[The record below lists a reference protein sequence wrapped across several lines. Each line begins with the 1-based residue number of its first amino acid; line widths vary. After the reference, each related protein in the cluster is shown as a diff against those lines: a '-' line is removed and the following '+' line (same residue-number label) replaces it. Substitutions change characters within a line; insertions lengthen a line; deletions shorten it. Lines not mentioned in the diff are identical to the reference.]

1 MSSASALAPVHVAL
15 SDVDVARL
23 RADTPGSASVV
34 HLNNA
39 GASMSPRPVVDAVVA
54 YLRREAEIGGYEA
67 HAESERSIE
76 GVYTSLAQLI
86 NARPDEI
93 ALLESAT
100 RAWDMAFYAIDYKPG
115 DRILTSRSE
124 YASNAIAILQTVRRH
139 GVVVDV
145 VPDGP
150 DGALSI
156 AALQSMIDDR
166 VRLIA
171 VNHVP
176 SQNGLVNPAAQIG
189 AIARRAGVLFLLDAC
204 QSLGQLPVDVTE
216 IGCHLLSGTGRKF
229 LRGPRGTGFL
239 YVDRT
244 VLGQLEPPFLDNHA
258 ADWTAPD
265 AYRIRPDARRFETW
279 EASYAAR
286 LGLGVAADYATAVGV
301 PAIAERNGV
310 LSGRLR
316 SGLASIAGVHTHD
329 RGTAKSAI
337 TTFTVEGHEPV
348 QVRDH
353 LRACGV
359 NVSVTTADTAL
370 FDMPGRGL
378 DAVVRASPHYFN
390 TEAEVDALL
399 TCLEDIRKT
408 PAV

>member
-1 MSSASALAPVHVAL
+1 MSSVAGPASEPVAL
-15 SDVDVARL
+15 SDVEIGRL
-23 RADTPGSASVV
+23 RADTPGTASVV

-39 GASMSPRPVVDAVVA
+39 GASMSPEPVVEAVVG

-67 HAESERSIE
+67 HAESESRVE
-76 GVYTSLAQLI
+76 GVYRSLAQLI
-86 NARPDEI
+86 NAGPDEI

-100 RAWDMAFYAIDYKPG
+100 RAWDMAFYAIDVKPG
-115 DRILTSRSE
+115 DRILTSRAE

-139 GVVVDV
+139 GVVVEV

-150 DGALSI
+150 DGTLSTTALE
-156 AALQSMIDDR
+156 SMIDDR

-176 SQNGLVNPAAQIG
+176 SQNGLVNPVARIG

-204 QSLGQLPVDVTE
+204 QSLGQLPVDVTD

-244 VLGQLEPPFLDNHA
+244 ILDQLEPPFLDNHA

-265 AYRIRPDARRFETW
+265 SYRMRSDARRFETW

-286 LGLGVAADYATAVGV
+286 LGLGVAADYAMTVGIE
-301 PAIAERNGV
+301 AIAARNSA

-316 SGLASIAGVHTHD
+316 SGLDSIAGVRTHD
-329 RGTAKSAI
+329 RGTVKSAI
-337 TTFTVEGHEPV
+337 TTFTVEGHHPV
-348 QVRDH
+348 EVRDH
-353 LRACGV
+353 LRVRGV
-359 NVSVTTADTAL
+359 NVSVTNADTAL

-399 TCLEDIRKT
+399 IRLEDIRKT

>member
-1 MSSASALAPVHVAL
+1 MSSVAGPAAEPVAL
-15 SDVDVARL
+15 SDGEIGRL
-23 RADTPGSASVV
+23 RADTPGTASVV

-39 GASMSPRPVVDAVVA
+39 GASMSPEPVVEAVVG

-67 HAESERSIE
+67 HAESESRVE
-76 GVYTSLAQLI
+76 GVYRSLAQLI
-86 NARPDEI
+86 NAGPDEI

-100 RAWDMAFYAIDYKPG
+100 RAWDMAFYAIDVKPG
-115 DRILTSRSE
+115 DRILTSRAE

-139 GVVVDV
+139 GVVVEV

-150 DGALSI
+150 DGALSTT
-156 AALQSMIDDR
+156 ALESMIDDR

-176 SQNGLVNPAAQIG
+176 SQNGLVNPVARIG

-204 QSLGQLPVDVTE
+204 QSLGQLPVDVTD

-244 VLGQLEPPFLDNHA
+244 ILEQLEPPFLDNHA
-258 ADWTAPD
+258 ARWTAPD
-265 AYRIRPDARRFETW
+265 SYRMRSDARRFETW

-286 LGLGVAADYATAVGV
+286 LGLGVAADYAMTVGLA
-301 PAIAERNGV
+301 AIAARNSA
-310 LSGRLR
+310 LTGRLR
-316 SGLASIAGVHTHD
+316 SGLDSITGVRTHD
-329 RGTAKSAI
+329 RGTVKSAI
-337 TTFTVEGHEPV
+337 TTFTVEGHHPA
-348 QVRDH
+348 QVRDQ
-353 LRACGV
+353 LRARRV

-370 FDMPGRGL
+370 FDMPGRGM

-399 TCLEDIRKT
+399 ICLEDIRKT